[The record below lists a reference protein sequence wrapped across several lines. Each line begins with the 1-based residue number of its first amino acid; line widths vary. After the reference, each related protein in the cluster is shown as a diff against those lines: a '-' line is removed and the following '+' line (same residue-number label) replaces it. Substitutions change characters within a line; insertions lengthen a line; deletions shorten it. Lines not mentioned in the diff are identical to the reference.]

1 MVNVNGREWCG
12 NALVF
17 ATQKEAEDNAHDL
30 MMRWTSV
37 TDSRADE
44 TDDPVNYRW
53 IDNKLVRVERAFPP
67 SEGLSGADEP
77 VNGDDGP
84 HFA

>member
-1 MVNVNGREWCG
+1 MTNWRPMVNVNGREWCG

-17 ATQKEAEDNAHDL
+17 ATKQEAENNAHDL

-44 TDDPVNYRW
+44 TDDPVNYKWTDGR
-53 IDNKLVRVERAFPP
+53 LVRVE
-67 SEGLSGADEP
+67 ADEP

-84 HFA
+84 NFA